1 MSAVSKSNK
10 CETCQQKITTP
21 LTNER
26 HVLVSSYFYINI
38 SYLLDFDT
46 ADVVSF
52 DTKYLFHGKLL
63 GTPEVS

>member
-1 MSAVSKSNK
+1 MKD
-10 CETCQQKITTP
+10 
-21 LTNER
+21 
-26 HVLVSSYFYINI
+26 VLVGSYIYINV

-52 DTKYLFHGKLL
+52 DTKYLLHGKLL